1 VQSEIQECNT
11 RATERRRRR
20 RNKRT
25 LLLEKCGV
33 PPRVLE
39 LEDSTLMLVETQL
52 HPERLLIAQYVKYTA
67 KDIKFFTNNNIK
79 SNNNNNCR
87 SLQQVSSPGSLVIN
101 PLLPQ
106 RNIVACVRAPTSSI
120 MQRRKRSK
128 VSAETREESSRYYGL
143 VRDRMRRPSLLLI
156 KHEGQYLDYKVY
168 DRFFKKISSMIMS
181 EKGASESEK
190 NYSVNVVAD
199 RREEGKKGLIYLL
212 TQARVLRVRG
222 ANRFKM
228 PQRSSSSNTL
238 KTPNPCGLR
247 SFLACILSL
256 SLSIQSRTNP
266 HKHAMLMR
274 ERSQGRAIDC
284 RTEDQ
289 IPIPVLLAM
298 MTTLDVRFSLSCNCV
313 LRFVCVSHALSFSLF
328 F

>member
-1 VQSEIQECNT
+1 
-11 RATERRRRR
+11 
-20 RNKRT
+20 
-25 LLLEKCGV
+25 
-33 PPRVLE
+33 
-39 LEDSTLMLVETQL
+39 MLVETQL

-67 KDIKFFTNNNIK
+67 KDIIFFTNNNNIK

-87 SLQQVSSPGSLVIN
+87 ILQQVSSPGSLVIN

-106 RNIVACVRAPTSSI
+106 QNIVACVRAPNSSI

-128 VSAETREESSRYYGL
+128 ASAETREESSRYYGL

-156 KHEGQYLDYKVY
+156 KHEGQYRDCEVY

-190 NYSVNVVAD
+190 NYSDGVLAD

-212 TQARVLRVRG
+212 TQARVPRVRG
-222 ANRFKM
+222 ASRFKM

-247 SFLACILSL
+247 SFLACILALAHTHTHTLSL
-256 SLSIQSRTNP
+256 SLDPVTYKSSQTR
-266 HKHAMLMR
+266 HAHER
-274 ERSQGRAIDC
+274 EIARSCA
-284 RTEDQ
+284 
-289 IPIPVLLAM
+289 
-298 MTTLDVRFSLSCNCV
+298 
-313 LRFVCVSHALSFSLF
+313 
-328 F
+328 

>member
-1 VQSEIQECNT
+1 VQTEIQKCNT
-11 RATERRRRR
+11 RVTERRRRRRR

-67 KDIKFFTNNNIK
+67 KDIIFFTNNN
-79 SNNNNNCR
+79 NNNNNCR
-87 SLQQVSSPGSLVIN
+87 ILQQVSSPGSLVIN

-106 RNIVACVRAPTSSI
+106 QNIVACVRAPTSSI

-128 VSAETREESSRYYGL
+128 ASAETREESSRYYGL
-143 VRDRMRRPSLLLI
+143 VRNRMRRPSLPLI
-156 KHEGQYLDYKVY
+156 KHEGQYRDYEVY

-190 NYSVNVVAD
+190 NYSDVVVAD
-199 RREEGKKGLIYLL
+199 RREEGKEGLIYLL
-212 TQARVLRVRG
+212 TQARVPRVRG

-238 KTPNPCGLR
+238 KTPNPCALR
-247 SFLACILSL
+247 SFLACILALSL
-256 SLSIQSRTNP
+256 SLSHT
-266 HKHAMLMR
+266 HTH
-274 ERSQGRAIDC
+274 
-284 RTEDQ
+284 
-289 IPIPVLLAM
+289 
-298 MTTLDVRFSLSCNCV
+298 TLSLSLDPVTHKSSKTRHAHEIEIARSCN
-313 LRFVCVSHALSFSLF
+313 
-328 F
+328 